1 MVHVDKPDE
10 KLCYQAIFQRW
21 IAQGININFEDYL
34 QMKILIALVVWIML
48 AGAFLAIFAINRNE
62 DDEG

>member
-1 MVHVDKPDE
+1 
-10 KLCYQAIFQRW
+10 
-21 IAQGININFEDYL
+21 
-34 QMKILIALVVWIML
+34 MKILIALVVWVTL